1 MKVFFGLLLIVNIAF
16 VVFQWLMPYEQLF
29 VEKKNIPAA
38 VELQLLSEAN
48 VEIVSES
55 RRVAEAKA
63 EAEAEATATATTRGK
78 AKSIA
83 EVDKPVHIRSKALVV
98 EDTSDK
104 RICYT
109 IGPFKDKERATEING
124 RYSSKRADTSLKSS
138 LQRDYQGVMVYIDGH
153 KTREEAV
160 RTANRLAAKGIRD
173 HIIVN
178 NPENPNLL
186 SLGVFGLKKNADKL
200 RDRAVKLGFRA
211 KSEARYRERTIYW
224 LYAEQSSESEYL
236 QLLDDADFDTGISQ
250 TPTECLPT

>member
-1 MKVFFGLLLIVNIAF
+1 MKVFLGLLLIVNIAF
-16 VVFQWLMPYEQLF
+16 AVFQWLMPYEHLF
-29 VEKKNIPAA
+29 AEKKKFPAA
-38 VELQLLSEAN
+38 VELKLLSEAN
-48 VEIVSES
+48 IEIVSES
-55 RRVAEAKA
+55 RRVAEA
-63 EAEAEATATATTRGK
+63 EAEAEITAKFET
-78 AKSIA
+78 IA

-138 LQRDYQGVMVYIDGH
+138 LQRDYQGVMVFIDGH
-153 KTREEAV
+153 KNREEAV

-200 RDRAVKLGFRA
+200 RDRVVKLGFRA

-224 LYAEQSSESEYL
+224 LYAEQSSEAEYL